1 MNTVDTALDLSA
13 VRGLA
18 RPLDP
23 VASVYLGL
31 ATSNPTL
38 DAGEDLDLR
47 WRSIGSR
54 LASEGADPATID
66 AIGSV
71 VAGTTSYPMELALF
85 AASGQVRL
93 GHHIPGGAPFDR
105 ARFGAPADLVP
116 LLRWLQRHPP
126 HVVVLTDRTGADMTT
141 VPAAAAAG
149 STRTVVGPDDEIE
162 RNAPG
167 GWSQPR
173 YQRRAE
179 DSWQHNAAA
188 VAEAVTRALRESRA
202 GLLLVAGDVRAVQLL
217 REHLPPAVRRQ
228 VTVRDLPGGR
238 GHDGSEAARQAAIVE
253 AVDGYVADRDRAA
266 LERFTERGPGGTVEG
281 VPATLAALAAG
292 RVDTLFV
299 ADDTDDER
307 TAWYAPHVLCAATRD
322 EIARDAG
329 AGQPAAGRLVDVAVR
344 AALLTDAEVR
354 VMHGPFQDRIGGVCR
369 FVPTA

>member
-179 DSWQHNAAA
+179 DSWLHNAAA
-188 VAEAVTRALRESRA
+188 VAGAVTEEMARVDADLV
-202 GLLLVAGDVRAVQLL
+202 LVAGDVRATQLL
-217 REHLPPAVRRQ
+217 GERLRRSAADA
-228 VTVRDLPGGR
+228 TIHRLPGGR
-238 GHDGSEAARQAAIVE
+238 SPDGSAASRPAA
-253 AVDGYVADRDRAA
+253 VAD
-266 LERFTERGPGGTVEG
+266 
-281 VPATLAALAAG
+281 PA
-292 RVDTLFV
+292 
-299 ADDTDDER
+299 DER
-307 TAWYAPHVLCAATRD
+307 TAWFGPDLWCATTRKAVHRED
-322 EIARDAG
+322 LRR
-329 AGQPAAGRLVDVAVR
+329 GRLVDVAIR
-344 AALLTDAEVR
+344 AALLTKAD
-354 VMHGPFQDRIGGVCR
+354 
-369 FVPTA
+369 

>member
-126 HVVVLTDRTGADMTT
+126 HVVVLTDRTGADVTT

-238 GHDGSEAARQAAIVE
+238 GH
-253 AVDGYVADRDRAA
+253 
-266 LERFTERGPGGTVEG
+266 GGTVEG